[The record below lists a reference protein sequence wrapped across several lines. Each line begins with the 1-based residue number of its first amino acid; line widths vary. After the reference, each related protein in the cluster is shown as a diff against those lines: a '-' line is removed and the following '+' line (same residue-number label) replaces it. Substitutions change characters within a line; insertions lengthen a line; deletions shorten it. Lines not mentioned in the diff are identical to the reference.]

1 MKDVDEFEIF
11 CMYLNIFF
19 FLLPVKDYVKFQNEI
34 ILNQKVTFT

>member
-1 MKDVDEFEIF
+1 MKDIDEFEMF
-11 CMYLNIFF
+11 CMYLSF